1 MTFLAYLII
10 GLFLIALGLCLL
22 ILNTMNLIYLSDV
35 FKEEELSIVEYFPK
49 GLACGT
55 IILIDLLIIGA
66 ILYFGFFA

>member
-1 MTFLAYLII
+1 MTFLAYLVI

-35 FKEEELSIVEYFPK
+35 FKEEELSIEYFPK
-49 GLACGT
+49 GLVCGT